1 MSEEER
7 KKLIITF
14 TNFINSNFPLVKGM
28 YDLFKNGKGNLYLYE
43 NKIELEA
50 TNFNKIEKP
59 QDILTTT
66 MLLMYISMKQLEKPD
81 AKEIVVKEEEFEE
94 IILYCDFLKENNK
107 SFIEFLDKEEK

>member
-1 MSEEER
+1 
-7 KKLIITF
+7 
-14 TNFINSNFPLVKGM
+14 M

-94 IILYCDFLKENNK
+94 IIDRTKWRRTWGRVGMTTKKVPKRTFSMLLNQDSNP
-107 SFIEFLDKEEK
+107 DKPTVE